1 MFSIV
6 VTVLSAAV
14 GASLTAVT
22 LTVIVLAEA
31 LSASPSFTVKSKVV

>member
-1 MFSIV
+1 MTELVSS
-6 VTVLSAAV
+6 SAT

-31 LSASPSFTVKSKVV
+31 LSASPSFTVN